1 MALILYGTNWREI
14 GITLTASDSIPS
26 VSPVGRDDI
35 TNERFVVLRCFVPD
49 FWSPSLK
56 CSKRPVGIV
65 VKWSPMLRQR
75 VRRDREA
82 DGLVRIAERLT
93 VGRLILTKDVETPPE
108 LRAQRIQEIN
118 QELRRIEIR
127 LTELKAGV

>member
-1 MALILYGTNWREI
+1 
-14 GITLTASDSIPS
+14 
-26 VSPVGRDDI
+26 
-35 TNERFVVLRCFVPD
+35 
-49 FWSPSLK
+49 
-56 CSKRPVGIV
+56 
-65 VKWSPMLRQR
+65 MLRQR

-82 DGLVRIAERLT
+82 DGLVRRAERLT

>member
-1 MALILYGTNWREI
+1 
-14 GITLTASDSIPS
+14 
-26 VSPVGRDDI
+26 
-35 TNERFVVLRCFVPD
+35 
-49 FWSPSLK
+49 
-56 CSKRPVGIV
+56 
-65 VKWSPMLRQR
+65 MLRQR
-75 VRRDREA
+75 FRRDREA
-82 DGLVRIAERLT
+82 DGLVRRAERLT